1 MEISRRA
8 MMGSLGVVSAAL
20 PLAARAASVAQLSLP
35 DKVPYEFS
43 GTYLNAA
50 YVHPLNRLVRQ
61 AGNDFLLSRA
71 DKDVTRAWPRDN
83 PRNVA
88 VAKFA
93 ALINAGVDD
102 IAVVPSTMEGENH
115 IAAALGLNEKAGVV
129 TDAYHYDAS
138 LVLYGE
144 RHKAGMPLTVLA
156 PKDNRIELSEVAR
169 AITPRTKLIAV
180 SHVGSDTGF
189 QHDLKA
195 LSDLAHEKG
204 AYVYAD
210 IIQSAGA
217 IPLDVKAS
225 GVDFCC
231 CGAYKWLMGDF
242 GAAFLYVRPDRLAEL
257 KRTAVG
263 WRQIATSQS
272 HAYPFDPPGPVIGD
286 WTLRN
291 NTAGKFEV
299 STPAWSSLA
308 MLIASIDYVTALGV
322 EKIAAYR
329 KPMIARLQEELPRH
343 GFAPMTPKE
352 TQGPV
357 VTFAYKDAA
366 AKLEPVLKAANIKVT
381 LGDNRI
387 RISPSVYN
395 DMGDIERLL
404 QALAKA

>member
-1 MEISRRA
+1 
-8 MMGSLGVVSAAL
+8 
-20 PLAARAASVAQLSLP
+20 
-35 DKVPYEFS
+35 
-43 GTYLNAA
+43 
-50 YVHPLNRLVRQ
+50 
-61 AGNDFLLSRA
+61 
-71 DKDVTRAWPRDN
+71 
-83 PRNVA
+83 
-88 VAKFA
+88 
-93 ALINAGVDD
+93 
-102 IAVVPSTMEGENH
+102 
-115 IAAALGLNEKAGVV
+115 
-129 TDAYHYDAS
+129 
-138 LVLYGE
+138 
-144 RHKAGMPLTVLA
+144 
-156 PKDNRIELSEVAR
+156 
-169 AITPRTKLIAV
+169 LIAV

-263 WRQIATSQS
+263 WRQIAASQS
-272 HAYPFDPPGPVIGD
+272 HAYPFDPPGPAIGD
-286 WTLRN
+286 WTMRD

-322 EKIAAYR
+322 EKIAAHR
-329 KPMIARLQEELPRH
+329 KPMIARLQEELPRR

-366 AKLEPVLKAANIKVT
+366 AKLEPMLKAANIKVT